1 MMLHLQENIV
11 EDNTI
16 FSCEDFPF
24 NPISGTQYNA
34 AGVIQINIE
43 NQAEYFLPHQ
53 SWLQIDGQL
62 LKADGTRYDVN
73 DNATLTNNGILYCF
87 SNIKYQLS
95 GNEIESLNDPGHAS
109 TIMGLLKYETTYPGL
124 NQCWAMDKT
133 TGTGN
138 GNTGF
143 HKRKAFISSSNPIG
157 SFSFAID
164 LQHIF
169 GFAEDY
175 DKVVY
180 GLRHTL
186 QFNRKPSDNNAIFR
200 AGAPVAA
207 GKVQIDK
214 ITWWVPRVTPSPV
227 ESFRLTKMLE
237 KNATLQVGFRG
248 RQCAMLTIPAVT
260 SYTWNLGVK
269 TEKPR
274 FLIIGFQTGKDDNQ
288 ETNAALFDHR
298 NITKLKVILNSA
310 EYPAID
316 ILSNFTRN
324 EYAGYYKRMADFKRL
339 FYGIEKSVSS
349 CSIDADAYK
358 SMYPLYVLDVSH
370 QVEKLKS
377 SIVDVSVKM
386 DFGEAVPQAT
396 NAFALIISD
405 KKLQFKSDGKNMS
418 VVF

>member
-1 MMLHLQENIV
+1 MLRLEENIV
-11 EDNTI
+11 EDNSI

-53 SWLQIDGQL
+53 SWLQIDGEL
-62 LKADGTRYDVN
+62 LKADGTRYAAA

-95 GNEIESLNDPGHAS
+95 GNEIESVNDPGHAS
-109 TIMGLLKYETTYPGL
+109 SIMGLLKYESTYPGL
-124 NQCWAMDKT
+124 NQCWAIDKT
-133 TGTGN
+133 IGTDN
-138 GNTGF
+138 NNTGF
-143 HKRKAFISSSNPIG
+143 HKRKDVIFSANPIG

-186 QFNRKPSDNNAIFR
+186 QFNRKPSSNNAIFR
-200 AGAPVAA
+200 AGAAA
-207 GKVQIDK
+207 DGKVKIDK
-214 ITWWVPRVTPSPV
+214 ITWWVPRITPSPV

-248 RQCAMLTIPAVT
+248 RQCAMLSIPAVN

-269 TEKPR
+269 SEKPR
-274 FLIIGFQTGKDDNQ
+274 FLIIGFQTAKDDNQ
-288 ETNAALFDHR
+288 QTNVAIFDHCD
-298 NITKLKVILNSA
+298 ISKLKVILNSA

-316 ILSNFTRN
+316 VLSNFTRN
-324 EYAGYYKRMADFKRL
+324 EYAGYYKRMADFKRS
-339 FYGIEKSVSS
+339 FYGVDKSVSS
-349 CSIDADAYK
+349 CAIDGDVYK
-358 SMYPLYVLDVSH
+358 TLYPLYVLDVSR

-386 DFGEAVPQAT
+386 DFGRAVPVAT